1 MPSKTVVSEQWNV
14 PMTSSAGLDAAQALY
29 QVDWDSDWTTE
40 MTVTHEVAD
49 KLLKIRG
56 WGQRPSGEWVS
67 PDARVT
73 CWHISEALA
82 LALSAEVL

>member
-1 MPSKTVVSEQWNV
+1 MPSKTVVSEQWSV

-29 QVDWDSDWTTE
+29 ETDWDSDTSTA
-40 MTVTHEVAD
+40 TVVTREVAD

-56 WGQRPSGEWVS
+56 WGQRPGGEWVS

-73 CWHISEALA
+73 CWHTSEALA